1 VVRAMGTPGGPR
13 AQPCH
18 GLPQVAL
25 GVPHHALDSRRFT
38 PWMGPHVLD
47 CQGACLPWAHPRGL
61 HPTNPL
67 QILRL
72 PGLWDRALKG
82 MHRIPTGLPVH
93 PIQGPEGLVHGMSGP
108 RGTFSRRTLQRGSFK
123 DLRRMQ
129 VSLLSERGK
138 GLYPSDYSQA
148 FAFCKILYPLAYGF
162 DCSRPSPVRPRRE
175 TRERTLKG
183 PSKRGIEPCSRRAYP
198 VHDETRGEFHPS
210 RP

>member
-47 CQGACLPWAHPRGL
+47 CQGACLPCAHPRGL

-82 MHRIPTGLPVH
+82 MHRIPTGLPIH
-93 PIQGPEGLVHGMSGP
+93 PMQGSEGLVHGMSGP
-108 RGTFSRRTLQRGSFK
+108 RGTFPEGPFRGDRSRIYDVCKSASF
-123 DLRRMQ
+123 R
-129 VSLLSERGK
+129 SEAK
-138 GLYPSDYSQA
+138 ASIPA
-148 FAFCKILYPLAYGF
+148 ITA
-162 DCSRPSPVRPRRE
+162 RPSLFARSS
-175 TRERTLKG
+175 TRWRMASIARDLAQ
-183 PSKRGIEPCSRRAYP
+183 SDRAAKRGIEPCSRRAYP

>member
-1 VVRAMGTPGGPR
+1 MVRAMGTPGGPR

-82 MHRIPTGLPVH
+82 MHRIPTGLPIH
-93 PIQGPEGLVHGMSGP
+93 PMQGSEGLVHGMSGP
-108 RGTFSRRTLQRGSFK
+108 RGTFPEGPFRGDRSRIYDVCKSASF
-123 DLRRMQ
+123 R
-129 VSLLSERGK
+129 SEAK
-138 GLYPSDYSQA
+138 ASIPA
-148 FAFCKILYPLAYGF
+148 ITA
-162 DCSRPSPVRPRRE
+162 RPSLFARSS
-175 TRERTLKG
+175 TRWRMASIARDLAQ
-183 PSKRGIEPCSRRAYP
+183 SDRAAKRGIEPCSRRAYP